1 MKDELYSEI
10 IKKWIYS
17 KTSCTFLHAI
27 GVPTRRELTVI
38 IILLLIIMIIIIII
52 SWLGITGI
60 SLLTP
65 VYINLIH

>member
-1 MKDELYSEI
+1 MEFIFVWDLAAVLI
-10 IKKWIYS
+10 
-17 KTSCTFLHAI
+17 I

-38 IILLLIIMIIIIII
+38 IILILIIIMIIIIIIIIII